1 MRYAAVISYFGERYV
16 GWQRQKNGLS
26 VQEVLERAL
35 SKAFGA
41 EISATAS
48 GRTDAGVHA
57 LAQVVHFDAE
67 TSIPVDKIPFAVNA
81 CLPSDISMLSCEI
94 APDNFNARY
103 SAKRKTYCYKL
114 YLSRQ
119 PRPML
124 EPTHERISQPLDIR
138 AMRLAADEIEGEH
151 DFKCF
156 EAAGSVIKNTIRRV
170 YEIKIDFKPLD
181 SVKTVFQSNNC
192 PKDLSGGN
200 LSISDDKYVENLS
213 GKTGGADCEN
223 RDCNSENAG
232 AEIDLNGKSE
242 NAAICAD
249 GKFENDGAAEDFAG
263 SVFDGTLEISVTGN
277 GFLYNMVRIIAGTLV
292 YCGLKKLTAADVK
305 KAIESG
311 DRTLA
316 GKTLPAKGL
325 HLVSVVY

>member
-26 VQEVLERAL
+26 VQEVFERAL
-35 SKAFGA
+35 SKAFGTDV
-41 EISATAS
+41 SATAS

-67 TSIPVDKIPFAVNA
+67 SSIPADKIPFAVNA
-81 CLPSDISMLSCEI
+81 YLPSDISMLACEI

-124 EPTHERISQPLDIR
+124 EPTHERISQPLDIK

-170 YEIKIDFKPLD
+170 YEIKIEFKPLD
-181 SVKTVFQSNNC
+181 CVKSVFQSDKNGE
-192 PKDLSGGN
+192 DLN
-200 LSISDDKYVENLS
+200 S
-213 GKTGGADCEN
+213 GKSGGAD
-223 RDCNSENAG
+223 SENCDFKSLANG
-232 AEIDLNGKSE
+232 AESDLGGSPEYVDKCE
-242 NAAICAD
+242 D
-249 GKFENDGAAEDFAG
+249 GKGGN
-263 SVFDGTLEISVTGN
+263 VFDGIIEISVTGN

-305 KAIESG
+305 KAIEAG
-311 DRTLA
+311 NRTLA